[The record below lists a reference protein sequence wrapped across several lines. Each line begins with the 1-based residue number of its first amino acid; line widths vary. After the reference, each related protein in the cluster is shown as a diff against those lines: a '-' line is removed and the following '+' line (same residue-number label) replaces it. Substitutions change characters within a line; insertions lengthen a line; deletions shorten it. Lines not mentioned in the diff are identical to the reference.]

1 MESVRIIHHIL
12 SFLRSWITKKNI
24 PNDIKGNK
32 KRVILRPQ
40 QHTASSACVLLSISP
55 ASKLVQKPP
64 TRDSDDKYSTHEA
77 QQQNTVGFFKRCESR
92 AEGGGGF
99 KRCELP
105 TLTLRAPLLLPRL
118 RTHTHTH
125 THTWAAISLK
135 HSDRYWQPASLRVW
149 SFQII
154 FMCDFKDQRRG
165 GCEVL
170 PRRKPKSSHLSLMN
184 LRATP
189 GRSPVIAVSQPL
201 GRERSVYSSVQ
212 QFGPVSGFLLCAL
225 FSQTSSQ
232 IHGVQEQNK
241 TAPPFFKTN
250 ICVMGSSQGHG
261 LWHLWLC
268 LQGAARLLVSGSRE
282 DNLNQTLGYSVQDD
296 RWKKNNLV
304 NVFTCLKL

>member
-1 MESVRIIHHIL
+1 MI
-12 SFLRSWITKKNI
+12 NI
-24 PNDIKGNK
+24 PHMKRSNK
-32 KRVILRPQ
+32 IQ
-40 QHTASSACVLLSISP
+40 SASSRGVKAEL
-55 ASKLVQKPP
+55 
-64 TRDSDDKYSTHEA
+64 R
-77 QQQNTVGFFKRCESR
+77 
-92 AEGGGGF
+92 EGGVSNDVNCP
-99 KRCELP
+99 RSHSEL
-105 TLTLRAPLLLPRL
+105 LYFSHVCA
-118 RTHTHTH
+118 HTHTH

-261 LWHLWLC
+261 SWHLWLC